1 MTEIAI
7 ERPDGQAE
15 VTVVRPRGRLDM
27 QSAQGLRQELAQLA
41 DAGQPRLVLD
51 LEGVGFMDSSGLGA
65 IISGLKAAR
74 QNGGD
79 LRIARANEQVR
90 LVLQLT
96 SLDRVLHPYESVEEA
111 GSGL

>member
-15 VTVVRPRGRLDM
+15 VTIVRPRGRLDM
-27 QSAQGLRQELAQLA
+27 QSAQGLRQELGQLA
-41 DAGQPRLVLD
+41 AAGQPRLVLD

-74 QNGGD
+74 QTGGD

-96 SLDRVLHPYESVEEA
+96 SLDRVLHPFESVEEA
-111 GSGL
+111 SHDL